1 MRQSMAVGL
10 CLVLLG
16 ACGESKPPV
25 KTVLD
30 PQVQA
35 LKKAREVEQK
45 LQDAAAQQREQMEKN
60 Q

>member
-1 MRQSMAVGL
+1 MAVGL